1 MPVAEDSP
9 VVLYAD
15 QEHSG
20 LRFAIFIF
28 LFISLIIGF
37 QIIVRLLE
45 AVAPD
50 NLLDYTTFLACAGSI
65 PFALLVIWVL
75 EKILKRYWHSGLSFI
90 LDKNGLVVKD
100 TRDKSRAAENN
111 PGTAAKPA
119 FVWSQNLTLLKWY
132 FKLAGYPRGG
142 RERRIAA
149 KWLCLAAELLQED
162 SRLNVFTFMPPDEAA
177 KWIDDPHHGF
187 QRINQ
192 AELYQNSVRSRVGP
206 PSRPTLPNELL
217 HSKEG
222 RYWLAERRRWQY
234 GVELSPQDFAT
245 LLAYAQT
252 SIALPESL
260 MTTPESTIP
269 HKTDAVGLHGTG
281 ESHV

>member
-1 MPVAEDSP
+1 MLAGESSP
-9 VVLYAD
+9 VVLHAD
-15 QEHSG
+15 QEHG
-20 LRFAIFIF
+20 GIRFVIFIV
-28 LFISLIIGF
+28 LFVALFVGF
-37 QIIVRLLE
+37 QLIARLLQFI
-45 AVAPD
+45 APAT
-50 NLLDYTTFLACAGSI
+50 LLDYTTFLACAGSV
-65 PFALLVIWVL
+65 PFALLVIWGL

-90 LDKNGLVVKD
+90 LDENGLIVD
-100 TRDKSRAAENN
+100 DSRDKSLVLNSQ
-111 PGTAAKPA
+111 PTAPA

-142 RERRIAA
+142 RERRVPV
-149 KWLCLAAELLQED
+149 KWLCLAAELLQDD

-177 KWIDDPHHGF
+177 RWIDDPHQGF

-192 AELYQNSVRSRVGP
+192 AELYQNSIRSRVGP

-234 GVELSPQDFAT
+234 GIELSPEDFTT
-245 LLAYAQT
+245 LLVYAQPA
-252 SIALPESL
+252 SALQPAKPTEPHA
-260 MTTPESTIP
+260 TNSTL
-269 HKTDAVGLHGTG
+269 TNTVVFHGPG